1 MSASTTHPMNSP
13 MPQSPMP
20 LGRQGLMLG
29 LAPKLLGVVGLLAVL
44 AAGIAAG
51 AIHTGARQAEAMER
65 LEGLGSRGIILGRA
79 NVNFISWVRGV
90 EFLPLELSAEDRRH
104 WEATATDQM
113 QRLEKRLDEVRPVL
127 TLPESKR
134 DLVKVEAAIGSY
146 KKVHAEVQALARAG
160 KLDQATRAAM
170 AAAGEVQASGEL
182 LREMQLR
189 VVRTLDAL
197 KVTSRDATASAQAW
211 LIGGSLGGILL
222 GGGLALL
229 IVLRGVT
236 GPLKRLAATAGALAE
251 GRIDAPVEA
260 TGRGDEVGAIARGL
274 DVLRGAALR
283 ARALEHEATAARTEA
298 ETARLRGQRDLA
310 DRVERELGAVVQGLT
325 ASVGTLEG
333 GIDALGS
340 TANGTAER
348 AASVAAGA
356 TQATTNVQTVAAAAE
371 ELASSVTEITRQ
383 VTTAAQVARRA
394 VQDARE
400 ADSTVNG
407 LSEAAQKIGDVVRL
421 IGDIAGQ
428 TNLLALNATI
438 EAARAGEAGKG
449 FAVVASEVK
458 TLASQT
464 ARATEEIGAQI
475 AAIQAA
481 TERAVHSIKGIAEVV
496 AEVDGISATIA
507 AAVEEQGAA
516 TREIARNVAEA
527 AQGTND
533 VSANIAHVS
542 VGVEE
547 TTGALAGL
555 RDATG
560 TVARQG
566 VALRDGLSGLLQGLR
581 AA

>member
-1 MSASTTHPMNSP
+1 MSTTIALPADRSRTT
-13 MPQSPMP
+13 SSW
-20 LGRQGLMLG
+20 RLG
-29 LAPKLLGVVGLLAVL
+29 LAPKLLGVVGLLGLL
-44 AAGIAAG
+44 AAGIATG
-51 AIHTGARQAEAMER
+51 AVHTTARQAESIKS
-65 LEGLGSRGIILGRA
+65 LEGVGNRGIVLGRA
-79 NVNFISWVRGV
+79 DVNFVAWVRSV
-90 EFLPLELSAEDRRH
+90 EFLPLELSAEQRRH
-104 WEATATDQM
+104 WEEKAAHHLN
-113 QRLEKRLDEVRPVL
+113 RLEKRLDELRPALVL
-127 TLPESKR
+127 PKNRR
-134 DLVKVEAAIGSY
+134 DLVKVDAAVGSY

-160 KLDQATRAAM
+160 KLEAATRAAM
-170 AAAGEVQASGEL
+170 AAAAEVDAAGEL
-182 LREMQLR
+182 LNEMQMRAIRMLES
-189 VVRTLDAL
+189 VKTA
-197 KVTSRDATASAQAW
+197 AHAETASAQAW
-211 LIGGSLGGILL
+211 LIGGSLAGILL
-222 GGGLALL
+222 GTSLALL

-236 GPLKRLAATAGALAE
+236 GPLKRLTATAGGLAE
-251 GRIDAPVEA
+251 GRIDTPVEA
-260 TGRGDEVGAIARGL
+260 TARADEVGAIARGL
-274 DVLRGAALR
+274 EVLRNAALR
-283 ARALEHEATAARTEA
+283 TRTLEQEAAAARAAAEAARLQA
-298 ETARLRGQRDLA
+298 QRDLA
-310 DRVERELGAVVQGLT
+310 DRVERELGAVVQGLSAT
-325 ASVGTLEG
+325 VGTLET
-333 GIDALGS
+333 GITRLDG
-340 TANGTAER
+340 TAQGTAER

-356 TQATTNVQTVAAAAE
+356 TEATSNVQTVAAAAE
-371 ELASSVTEITRQ
+371 ELASSVNEITRQ
-383 VTTAAQVARRA
+383 VTAAAQVARRA

-400 ADSTVNG
+400 ADGTVTG
-407 LSEAAQKIGDVVRL
+407 LSEAAQRIGDVVRL

-464 ARATEEIGAQI
+464 GRATEEIGAQI

-481 TERAVHSIKGIAEVV
+481 TDRAVQSIKGIAEVV

-542 VGVEE
+542 AGVEQ

-560 TVARQG
+560 AVAQQG
-566 VALRDGLSGLLQGLR
+566 GALRDGLAGLLQGLR

>member
-1 MSASTTHPMNSP
+1 M
-13 MPQSPMP
+13 
-20 LGRQGLMLG
+20 
-29 LAPKLLGVVGLLAVL
+29 VGLLAAL
-44 AAGIAAG
+44 AGGIAVG
-51 AIHTGARQAEAMER
+51 ATYTMARQTGTMER
-65 LEGLGSRGIILGRA
+65 LEAQAGRGIVLGRA

-90 EFLPLELSAEDRRH
+90 GFLPLELSAEERRR
-104 WEATATDQM
+104 WEAQAADQR
-113 QRLEKRLDEVRPVL
+113 QRLEKRLDEVRPTL
-127 TLPESKR
+127 TLPENR
-134 DLVKVEAAIGSY
+134 HDLARIETAVQAY
-146 KKVHAEVQALARAG
+146 KTVHAEVQALARAG
-160 KLDQATRAAM
+160 KLDEATRAAM
-170 AAAGEVQASGEL
+170 AAAGTVEATSRS

-189 VVRTLDAL
+189 INRAL
-197 KVTSRDATASAQAW
+197 EAMQKTARKEMEGTHAW
-211 LIGGSLGGILL
+211 LIGGSAGGILL
-222 GGGLALL
+222 GVGLALL

-236 GPLKRLAATAGALAE
+236 GPLRRLTATAGGLAE
-251 GRIDAPVEA
+251 GRIDTAVEA
-260 TGRGDEVGAIARGL
+260 TGRTDEVGAIARGL
-274 DVLRGAALR
+274 EVLRGAALR
-283 ARALEHEATAARTEA
+283 ARALEQEASAARDAAEA
-298 ETARLRGQRDLA
+298 ARLQAQRDLA
-310 DRVERELGAVVQGLT
+310 DRVERRLGAVVQGLSAT
-325 ASVGTLEG
+325 VGTLET
-333 GIDALGS
+333 GIATLDS
-340 TANGTAER
+340 TAQGTSER
-348 AASVAAGA
+348 AASAAAGA
-356 TQATTNVQTVAAAAE
+356 TEATSNVQTVAAAAE
-371 ELASSVTEITRQ
+371 ELASSVNEITRQ
-383 VTTAAQVARRA
+383 VTAAAQVARRA

-400 ADSTVNG
+400 ADGTVNG
-407 LSEAAQKIGDVVRL
+407 LSEAAQRIGDVVRL

-475 AAIQAA
+475 TAIQAA
-481 TERAVHSIKGIAEVV
+481 TDRAVQSIKGIAEVV

-542 VGVEE
+542 AGVEQ

-560 TVARQG
+560 AVARQG
-566 VALRDGLSGLLQGLR
+566 GALRDGLDGLLQGLR

>member
-1 MSASTTHPMNSP
+1 MSTTIAPSTGP
-13 MPQSPMP
+13 SRTTPSW
-20 LGRQGLMLG
+20 LRLG
-29 LAPKLLGVVGLLAVL
+29 LAPKLIGVVGLLAVL
-44 AAGIAAG
+44 AGGIAAD
-51 AIHTGARQAEAMER
+51 AVYSAARQAETMEELER
-65 LEGLGSRGIILGRA
+65 LGNRGIVLGRA
-79 NVNFISWVRGV
+79 DVNLVSWVRSV
-90 EFLPLELSAEDRRH
+90 ESLPLELSAEQRQH
-104 WEATATDQM
+104 WEAKANHHL
-113 QRLEKRLDEVRPVL
+113 QRLEKRLDEVRPTL
-127 TLPESKR
+127 TIPENKR
-134 DLVKVEAAIGSY
+134 DLVKVEASIVSY
-146 KKVHAEVQALARAG
+146 RKVHAEVQALARAG
-160 KLDQATRAAM
+160 KLDEATHAAM
-170 AAAGEVQASGEL
+170 AGAAQVEVAGEL
-182 LREMQLR
+182 LNGMQMRALHM
-189 VVRTLDAL
+189 LDTV
-197 KVTSRDATASAQAW
+197 KVAAHEATASAQAW

-222 GGGLALL
+222 GVGLALL

-236 GPLKRLAATAGALAE
+236 GPLKRLTATAGDLAD

-260 TGRGDEVGAIARGL
+260 TGRADEVGAIARGL
-274 DVLRGAALR
+274 EVLRNAALR
-283 ARALEHEATAARTEA
+283 ARALEQQAAAARAEA
-298 ETARLRGQRDLA
+298 ERARVQAQRDLA
-310 DRVERELGAVVQGLT
+310 DRVERELGAVVQGLSAT
-325 ASVGTLEG
+325 VGTLEG
-333 GIDALGS
+333 GITKLDG
-340 TANGTAER
+340 TARGTAER

-356 TQATTNVQTVAAAAE
+356 TEATSNVQTVAAAAE
-371 ELASSVTEITRQ
+371 ELASSVNEITRQ
-383 VTTAAQVARRA
+383 VTSAAQVSRRA

-400 ADSTVNG
+400 ADGTVQG
-407 LSEAAQKIGDVVRL
+407 LSEAAQRIGDVVRL

-464 ARATEEIGAQI
+464 AKATEEIGAQI

-481 TERAVHSIKGIAEVV
+481 TERAVQSIKGIAEVV

-542 VGVEE
+542 AGVEE
-547 TTGALAGL
+547 TTGALTGL

-560 TVARQG
+560 AVARQG
-566 VALRDGLSGLLQGLR
+566 GALRDGLAGLLQGLR

>member
-1 MSASTTHPMNSP
+1 MSTSIAAPPDLSRSTQPRP
-13 MPQSPMP
+13 
-20 LGRQGLMLG
+20 GLRLG
-29 LAPKLLGVVGLLAVL
+29 LAPKLLGVVGLLALL
-44 AAGIAAG
+44 AAGIATG
-51 AIHTGARQAEAMER
+51 AIHTGARQAEVMER
-65 LEGLGSRGIILGRA
+65 LEGLGGRGIILGRA

-90 EFLPLELSAEDRRH
+90 EFLPLELSAEDRQR

-113 QRLEKRLDEVRPVL
+113 QRLEKRLDEVRPAL
-127 TLPESKR
+127 TLPESRR
-134 DLVKVEAAIGSY
+134 DLVKVEAAIASY
-146 KKVHAEVQALARAG
+146 RKVHAEVQALARAG
-160 KLDQATRAAM
+160 KLDEATRAAM
-170 AAAGEVQASGEL
+170 AAAAEVEATGAL

-197 KVTSRDATASAQAW
+197 KLTARDETASTQAW
-211 LIGGSLGGILL
+211 LIGGSLAGILL
-222 GGGLALL
+222 GTGLALL
-229 IVLRGVT
+229 VVLRGVT
-236 GPLKRLAATAGALAE
+236 GPLKRLTATAGALAE
-251 GRIDAPVEA
+251 GRIDTPVEA
-260 TGRGDEVGAIARGL
+260 TGRADEVGAIARGL
-274 DVLRGAALR
+274 EVLRHGALR
-283 ARALEHEATAARTEA
+283 TRALEQEAVVARAGA
-298 ETARLRGQRDLA
+298 ETARLQAQRDLA
-310 DRVERELGAVVQGLT
+310 DRVERELGAVVQGLSAT
-325 ASVGTLEG
+325 VGTLEG
-333 GIDALGS
+333 GITTLDG
-340 TANGTAER
+340 TAQGTAER
-348 AASVAAGA
+348 AASAAAGA
-356 TQATTNVQTVAAAAE
+356 TEATSNVQTVAAAAE
-371 ELASSVTEITRQ
+371 ELASSVNEITRQ

-400 ADSTVNG
+400 ADGTVGG
-407 LSEAAQKIGDVVRL
+407 LAEAAQRIGDVVRL

-464 ARATEEIGAQI
+464 AKATEEIGAQI
-475 AAIQAA
+475 TAIQAA
-481 TERAVHSIKGIAEVV
+481 TERAVQSIKGIAEVV

-542 VGVEE
+542 AGVEE

-560 TVARQG
+560 AVARQG
-566 VALRDGLSGLLQGLR
+566 GALRDGLDGLLRGLR